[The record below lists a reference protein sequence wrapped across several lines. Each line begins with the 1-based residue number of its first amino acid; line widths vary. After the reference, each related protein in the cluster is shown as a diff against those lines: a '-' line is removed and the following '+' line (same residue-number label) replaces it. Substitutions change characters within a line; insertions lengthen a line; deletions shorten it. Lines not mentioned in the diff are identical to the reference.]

1 MKRLAAIALVASAG
15 WAGIAAGNA
24 VAQTAGAGQ
33 EQLLAPV
40 YPGSVRYPPEELGF
54 NFVFTAAFLSK
65 DDPKTV
71 MAFYESKLGPFE
83 AADEHGG
90 VLWTGEVTEGQVYS
104 RVIVPVDE
112 VKKYVNFGESGTPPA
127 GIIVSAVEPSP
138 VDDPS
143 DYPVVGPIFEKLQ
156 EIIQLQGAGQTA
168 GFEVAKGHDPA
179 ELEEVVERYKDLA
192 WRHYLP
198 SDEEKPWTGSRPTI
212 AEAIVERC
220 KKENKPDKEALQAR
234 IQQLVMQGK
243 AEEAQKLAM
252 SMVEAGGES
261 GSWQVWLE
269 CLQEIEK
276 NAYRTWISINE
287 HPSVWKARE
296 EAWEAAREQG

>member
-24 VAQTAGAGQ
+24 AAQTAGAGE
-33 EQLLAPV
+33 EQLLAPI
-40 YPGSVRYPPEELGF
+40 YPGSVRYPRDELGIGF
-54 NFVFTAAFLSK
+54 AYTAAFLSK
-65 DDPKTV
+65 DDLATV
-71 MAFYESKLGPFE
+71 KAFYERELGPFQDGPLDE
-83 AADEHGG
+83 GTYSADQRAPGY
-90 VLWTGEVTEGQVYS
+90 VYS
-104 RVIVPVDE
+104 RVIVPTAE
-112 VKKYVNFGESGTPPA
+112 VLKYISYGELGTPDA
-127 GIIVSAVEPSP
+127 GMVIAAVEPKQ

-143 DYPVVGPIFEKLQ
+143 SYPVVGPIFEKLQ
-156 EIIQLQGAGQTA
+156 EIIQLQSAGQTA
-168 GFEVAKGHDPA
+168 GFEVAKGHDAA
-179 ELEEVVERYKDLA
+179 ELEQVIERYKDLA

-198 SDEEKPWTGSRPTI
+198 SDEEKPWTGNRPTI

-220 KKENKPDKEALQAR
+220 EKENKPDKEALATR

-252 SMVEAGGES
+252 SMVEGGGES
-261 GSWQVWLE
+261 GSWDVWVE

-276 NAYRTWISINE
+276 NAYRTWIAIDE

-296 EAWEAAREQG
+296 DAWEAAQEQE